1 MGKVQQQRTFVCE
14 SPRLQIRHMRL
25 GDAEFL
31 CRQLNQPSW
40 LLHIGD
46 RGVRSAADAERYIES
61 RILEQYSALGYGMY
75 LVQLKATGAP
85 LGLCGLVKREFL
97 PDPDLGFALL
107 EEHWGQGYAVEAAS
121 AVVEHARRA
130 LGINRLLAITSAT
143 NERSGKVLARI
154 GFRLD
159 NDSFLTPQGERLR
172 LYSAEAGSLASI
184 NP

>member
-1 MGKVQQQRTFVCE
+1 
-14 SPRLQIRHMRL
+14 
-25 GDAEFL
+25 
-31 CRQLNQPSW
+31 
-40 LLHIGD
+40 
-46 RGVRSAADAERYIES
+46 
-61 RILEQYSALGYGMY
+61 
-75 LVQLKATGAP
+75 
-85 LGLCGLVKREFL
+85 
-97 PDPDLGFALL
+97 
-107 EEHWGQGYAVEAAS
+107 VEAAS

-130 LGINRLLAITSAT
+130 LGINRLLAITTAT